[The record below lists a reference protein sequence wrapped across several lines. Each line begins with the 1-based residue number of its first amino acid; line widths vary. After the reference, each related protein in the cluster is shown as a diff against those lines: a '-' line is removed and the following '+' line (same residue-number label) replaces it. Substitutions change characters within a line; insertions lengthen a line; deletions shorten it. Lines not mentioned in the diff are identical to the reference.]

1 MLLIRYYTLKVVKG
15 YPYFGYRESLKAI
28 RWKIICSSH
37 FFRNWLFLKLNA
49 ILRSV
54 NTVAH
59 FWAWHSDSGIPLVV
73 SVQEILYRGGHFDHT
88 YTVWLYET
96 FVVHHYYRKLQ
107 FNERNFSL
115 VATRGETRVSTT
127 QFCAV
132 MILDLIKP
140 NIQKC
145 PGVDICWHSN
155 ALNLTK
161 PVIQD
166 S

>member
-1 MLLIRYYTLKVVKG
+1 MDL
-15 YPYFGYRESLKAI
+15 A
-28 RWKIICSSH
+28 
-37 FFRNWLFLKLNA
+37 NA
-49 ILRSV
+49 ILRRLR
-54 NTVAH
+54 
-59 FWAWHSDSGIPLVV
+59 SGTFRNALAPV
-73 SVQEILYRGGHFDHT
+73 H
-88 YTVWLYET
+88 YET

-145 PGVDICWHSN
+145 PGVDIC
-155 ALNLTK
+155 
-161 PVIQD
+161 
-166 S
+166 